1 MSLLDLTALELGAAI
16 KKGETTAVEAAES
29 CFARMKEMESE
40 VHALSLIHILWYD
53 YQALKSAENSWAIAK
68 R

>member
-29 CFARMKEMESE
+29 CFARMRA
-40 VHALSLIHILWYD
+40 V
-53 YQALKSAENSWAIAK
+53 
-68 R
+68 RP

>member
-29 CFARMKEMESE
+29 CFARMKEMEPE
-40 VHALSLIHILWYD
+40 VHAFINLD
-53 YQALKSAENSWAIAK
+53 EERAMDQAKKVQKEIEEG
-68 R
+68 